1 MDVPLREVKVK
12 VSQRGSRSLDVVL
25 VFAFSRGSLL
35 TSDGLL
41 LSGERVLQGQLTSCV
56 YSELFASCLR
66 PLHGSLVPGD
76 SISAPVACVMQ
87 CRPCREDY

>member
-1 MDVPLREVKVK
+1 MVK

-25 VFAFSRGSLL
+25 VLAFSRGSLL
-35 TSDGLL
+35 TSDGL

-56 YSELFASCLR
+56 HSELFASCLR
-66 PLHGSLVPGD
+66 PLHGSPVPGD
-76 SISAPVACVMQ
+76 SISAPVACAMQ